1 MASDLEPGQSITVG
15 TGTRG
20 EGGPPEI
27 PLMEQRTRLILRQ
40 GDTIYHG
47 VISGRPKEETQ
58 EKLGRMV
65 MGLET
70 PAKSGLLIYYL
81 ERFLLEEAE

>member
-1 MASDLEPGQSITVG
+1 MIWSLDVPSW
-15 TGTRG
+15 RG
-20 EGGPPEI
+20 GGGSRLPKI